1 MLEDKIYKEYIAALK
16 SRDKHKADFLS
27 FIRAELKN
35 AAINVKKEKLE
46 DNEVLEVLKKQKKRL
61 QETKD
66 SVAETARVDILRNV
80 EKELALLDTY
90 LPKPLEENELIAII
104 DQVFSETGA
113 SSMKDMGKV
122 MKEVLARVGVRADA
136 KKVSELVRTKLS
148 TT

>member
-1 MLEDKIYKEYIAALK
+1 
-16 SRDKHKADFLS
+16 
-27 FIRAELKN
+27 
-35 AAINVKKEKLE
+35 
-46 DNEVLEVLKKQKKRL
+46 
-61 QETKD
+61 TKD

-90 LPKPLEENELIAII
+90 LPKPLEEKELIAII

-136 KKVSELVRTKLS
+136 KKVSEL
-148 TT
+148 